1 MIMQFRS
8 RSAPLIAAI
17 AIVVS
22 VAGLTACSG
31 SSAANLTSATSV
43 AIPVSAHATP
53 TMPATV
59 TDVTGKTITVTS
71 ADRIVSL
78 AGGVTETLFAMGLG
92 DRIVGR
98 DISSEVSEAASIPLV
113 TTAHDASVEG
123 VLSTHPT
130 VVIGDERS
138 GPPEALAGIRKAGVP
153 VVIVPEV
160 TDLAGAAKRV
170 RMIATAVGS
179 VSAGDQVLAAQ
190 AASIAKVR
198 ERTKSGQPLTVAFL
212 YLRGTSSIYLIGGKG
227 SGADSLVEALGAR
240 DAGTIAGLGPFTPLT
255 AEALV
260 KSKPDVILV
269 MTKGLESVGGIDG
282 LLALPGV
289 AATPAGRDRRVIAI
303 DDGELL
309 SFGPRTSITLEKLG
323 DALWP

>member
-1 MIMQFRS
+1 M
-8 RSAPLIAAI
+8 
-17 AIVVS
+17 
-22 VAGLTACSG
+22 
-31 SSAANLTSATSV
+31 
-43 AIPVSAHATP
+43 
-53 TMPATV
+53 
-59 TDVTGKTITVTS
+59 
-71 ADRIVSL
+71 
-78 AGGVTETLFAMGLG
+78 
-92 DRIVGR
+92 
-98 DISSEVSEAASIPLV
+98 
-113 TTAHDASVEG
+113 
-123 VLSTHPT
+123 
-130 VVIGDERS
+130 
-138 GPPEALAGIRKAGVP
+138 
-153 VVIVPEV
+153 IVPEV